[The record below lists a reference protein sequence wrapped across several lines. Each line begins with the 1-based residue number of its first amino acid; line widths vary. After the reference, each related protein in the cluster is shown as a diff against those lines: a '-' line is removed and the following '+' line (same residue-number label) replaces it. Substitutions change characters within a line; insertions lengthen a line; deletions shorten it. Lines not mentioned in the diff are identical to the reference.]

1 MYDSIKFLH
10 VASVFLFL
18 LSHGASANISFQL
31 KKERQ
36 PDRIRA
42 LLDLSAWSF
51 IGMGVGFLLLLITG
65 IIASFAGPWAA
76 KNGWIWVSIGLL
88 LAITVSMSILG
99 SAFYTKV
106 RAAVGV
112 PPYKRSTQQPLGET
126 KSEEEIAKL
135 LNTNQPIVLSVI
147 GFGGI
152 LIIAY
157 LMMFK
162 PF

>member
-1 MYDSIKFLH
+1 VYDLIKFLH
-10 VASVFLFL
+10 VISVFLFL
-18 LSHGASANISFQL
+18 LSHGASANVSFQL
-31 KKERQ
+31 KHERK

-42 LLDLSAWSF
+42 LLDLSSWSF
-51 IGMGVGFLLLLITG
+51 VGMGIGFLLLLITG
-65 IIASFAGPWAA
+65 IIDAFDPAWVGR
-76 KNGWIWVSIGLL
+76 NGWIWLSIGLL
-88 LAITVSMSILG
+88 VAITVSMSILG

-112 PPYKRSTQQPLGET
+112 QPYSRSDKQPLGEV

-135 LNTNQPIVLSVI
+135 LNTNQPIILSLI

>member
-1 MYDSIKFLH
+1 MYELIKFLH

-18 LSHGASANISFQL
+18 LSHGASANVSFQL
-31 KKERQ
+31 KNERK
-36 PDRIRA
+36 PERIRA
-42 LLDLSAWSF
+42 LLDLSNWSF

-65 IIASFAGPWAA
+65 IIDSFAGPWADH
-76 KNGWIWVSIGLL
+76 NGWIWVSIGLL
-88 LAITVSMSILG
+88 LAITVSMSVLG
-99 SAFYTKV
+99 SMFYTKV

-112 PPYKRSTQQPLGET
+112 PPYKRSDQQALGET

-135 LNTNQPIVLSVI
+135 LNTNQPIILSLI